1 MNSTE
6 QISVIIAEDH
16 AVVRSGLAALINL
29 EEDMTVV
36 AEAENGKIAV
46 DLYRQHQP
54 DIMLID
60 LQMPELDGV
69 GTIAQI
75 RAEFPKAK
83 IIILTT
89 YEGDEDIYRGLKSGA
104 KGYLLK
110 DVTDR
115 ELIDGIRTVYDGRRY
130 IPFKVAAKLAE
141 RMTSSE
147 LTEREIEV
155 IRHLVGGG
163 SNQEIAQSLSITEGT
178 VKFHVNN
185 ILKKLEVKDRTSAVI
200 VALKRGLARLD

>member
-1 MNSTE
+1 MNYTE

-16 AVVRSGLAALINL
+16 AVVRSGLAAPIDL
-29 EEDMTVV
+29 EDDMTVV

-54 DIMLID
+54 DIMLTD

-69 GTIAQI
+69 GAIAQI
-75 RAEFPKAK
+75 RAEFPEAK

-115 ELIDGIRTVYDGRRY
+115 ELIDAIHTVYNGRRY
-130 IPFKVAAKLAE
+130 IPSEVAAKLAE
-141 RMTSSE
+141 RMASSE

-155 IRHLVGGG
+155 IRHLVAGG

-178 VKFHVNN
+178 VKFHINN
-185 ILKKLEVKDRTSAVI
+185 ILNKLGVKDRTSAVI
-200 VALKRGLARLD
+200 IALKRGLARLD